1 MLEKEILLSICIPTI
16 NRENYLHKTLE
27 SIVSQ
32 KVFLDTYLVEIVIS
46 DNASEDNTKILCE
59 QYTKKYFGKISYNR
73 NLENILDLNFNKV
86 LSLGKG
92 KFLKLNNDTLVHKDG
107 SLDEMLKNIQQ
118 NITKKPILYYA
129 NGLIKNRNVILCNG
143 LNSFISLISF
153 NTTWIG
159 AFGIW
164 REDYLDFTDF
174 NRASTSQLVQVDVL
188 FRMIAKG
195 KNILINNNIL
205 TQSIQPEKKGGYNIF
220 KIFVENY
227 LNILESNYK
236 AGLVN
241 YSTVYNEKSKLMIHL
256 IVPWYINLLS
266 KKSNLGFV
274 HEKSFSIIFNKYK
287 YHPYLLIGI
296 IYYFLRIPYHFIK
309 FYGK

>member
-107 SLDEMLKNIQQ
+107 SLDE
-118 NITKKPILYYA
+118 
-129 NGLIKNRNVILCNG
+129 
-143 LNSFISLISF
+143 
-153 NTTWIG
+153 
-159 AFGIW
+159 
-164 REDYLDFTDF
+164 
-174 NRASTSQLVQVDVL
+174 
-188 FRMIAKG
+188 
-195 KNILINNNIL
+195 NN
-205 TQSIQPEKKGGYNIF
+205 
-220 KIFVENY
+220 
-227 LNILESNYK
+227 
-236 AGLVN
+236 
-241 YSTVYNEKSKLMIHL
+241 
-256 IVPWYINLLS
+256 W
-266 KKSNLGFV
+266 
-274 HEKSFSIIFNKYK
+274 
-287 YHPYLLIGI
+287 
-296 IYYFLRIPYHFIK
+296 
-309 FYGK
+309 

>member
-1 MLEKEILLSICIPTI
+1 MIHSPLLTICIPTF
-16 NRENYLHKTLE
+16 NRSKYLKKTLD
-27 SIVSQ
+27 SIVKQ
-32 KVFLDTYLVEIVIS
+32 KIFIESNQVQVVIS
-46 DNASEDNTKILCE
+46 DNASSDDTRLICDEFVKAYTTKVVYHCN
-59 QYTKKYFGKISYNR
+59 Q
-73 NLENILDLNFNKV
+73 ENILDLNFEKA
-86 LSLGKG
+86 LSLGSG
-92 KFLKLNNDTLVHKDG
+92 DFLKLNNDTLVHKDG
-107 SLDEMLKNIQQ
+107 SLEEILKNIQQ
-118 NITKKPILYYA
+118 NINEKPVLYYA
-129 NGLIKNRNVILCNG
+129 NGLIKNYKDLLCND
-143 LNSFISLISF
+143 LNSFISRTSF

-174 NRASTSQLVQVDVL
+174 NRAATSQLVQVDVL

-205 TQSIQPEKKGGYNIF
+205 MQSIQPEKKGGYNIF

-241 YSTVYNEKSKLMIHL
+241 YSTLYNEKSKLMIHL
-256 IVPWYINLLS
+256 IVPWYLNLLS
-266 KKSNLGFV
+266 NKSNLGFV

-296 IYYFLRIPYHFIK
+296 LYYFLRIPYHFIK